1 MEANNDPP
9 ADQAED
15 RYCAY
20 ETEDDRFV
28 VYDAANE
35 EAWVYSTM
43 SVSVER

>member
-9 ADQAED
+9 ANQEED

-28 VYDAANE
+28 VYDADND
-35 EAWVYSTM
+35 EAWIHSSETVA
-43 SVSVER
+43 VER